1 MKLYLDVCSL
11 NRPFDNQIQDRIH
24 FESEAVLTILYHC
37 QNKEWQLI
45 GSEVVDFEVSM
56 IPDPDRR
63 QKVQAFIKL
72 MKNKVM
78 VDDGVEKR
86 ALELTKMGIS
96 AMDSL
101 HIACAEKGKVDVL
114 LTTDDH
120 LIRKANQ
127 SNKVKIR
134 IENPVKWLLEVVN
147 HEYPDKKS

>member
-24 FESEAVLTILYHC
+24 F
-37 QNKEWQLI
+37 
-45 GSEVVDFEVSM
+45 
-56 IPDPDRR
+56 
-63 QKVQAFIKL
+63 
-72 MKNKVM
+72 
-78 VDDGVEKR
+78 
-86 ALELTKMGIS
+86 
-96 AMDSL
+96 
-101 HIACAEKGKVDVL
+101 GKVDVL